1 MLPGGPPI
9 KGEDLVKTMFQMDI
23 NYSKWWLTLVL
34 VLMAVAY
41 RTLFFFAMKLRERLP
56 MIMSKI
62 KRARTMNVIEK
73 VSSGRFVVPYDIK
86 EDTID
91 L

>member
-1 MLPGGPPI
+1 MQPGGPPI
-9 KGEDLVKTMFQMDI
+9 KGEDVVRTMFQMDI
-23 NYSKWWLTLVL
+23 NYSKWWLTLLL

-41 RTLFFFAMKLRERLP
+41 RTLFFFAMKLRERVP
-56 MIMSKI
+56 MIMN
-62 KRARTMNVIEK
+62 MIEK
-73 VSSGRFVVPYDIK
+73 VSSRQFVVPYDIK

>member
-1 MLPGGPPI
+1 MQPGGTPI
-9 KGEDLVKTMFQMDI
+9 KGEDVVRTMFQMDI
-23 NYSKWWLTLVL
+23 NYSKWWLTVIL

-41 RTLFFFAMKLRERLP
+41 RTLFFFAMKLRERRP

-62 KRARTMNVIEK
+62 KRAKAMNMIEK
-73 VSSGRFVVPYDIK
+73 VSSRQFVVPYDIK